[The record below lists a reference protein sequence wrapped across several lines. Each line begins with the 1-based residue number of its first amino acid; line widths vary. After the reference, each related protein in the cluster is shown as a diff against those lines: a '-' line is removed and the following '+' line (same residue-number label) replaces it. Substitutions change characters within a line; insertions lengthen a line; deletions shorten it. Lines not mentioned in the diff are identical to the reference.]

1 MADVGED
8 VKEKVDILL
17 LWHRGYE
24 DMLHGMNRISKICS
38 AFAYRPDLIHVKH
51 CLGGVAHHKDQ
62 DYGGE
67 NRGHGGVTAVCI
79 AAHKARMVCM
89 STGDCTEDETVE
101 N

>member
-24 DMLHGMNRISKICS
+24 DMLHRMKSISNICS
-38 AFAYRPDLIHVKH
+38 AVAYRPDLIHVKH

-67 NRGHGGVTAVCI
+67 NRSHGGVTAVCI
-79 AAHKARMVCM
+79 AAHKVRMVRM
-89 STGDCTEDETVE
+89 STRDCAEDETVQ